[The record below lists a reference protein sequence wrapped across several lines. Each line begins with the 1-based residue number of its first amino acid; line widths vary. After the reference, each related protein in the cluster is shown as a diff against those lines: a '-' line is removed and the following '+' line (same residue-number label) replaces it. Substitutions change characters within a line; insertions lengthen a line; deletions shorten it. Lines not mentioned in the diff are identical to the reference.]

1 MSGVESRLMTVIA
14 YSVLGVCAFIALFPL
29 ALLAL
34 NALKSANE
42 IVTNPLA
49 LPTSIKWENF
59 SNAWR
64 DANLGQTFV
73 NSAILSATTIVLVLI
88 TGSLT
93 AYVLARKKIKTWQV
107 WTTYLLAASTAPI
120 QLFLIPLYFGYAR
133 LGLINNVFAVAVIQ
147 TAVFSPFAILLLR
160 TYFLAV
166 PRELEEQA
174 IIDGASGWQVFTRVM
189 LPIVRPGLLTVALIV
204 GLNSW
209 NEFLISSTF
218 LQQSDKTTVIVSF
231 FLLSGQYTSDW
242 GEIMA
247 GAFLIVVPVIAL
259 FIFLQRKFIE
269 GMTGGSVK
277 G

>member
-259 FIFLQRKFIE
+259 FIFLQRRFIE